1 MKKIIAINGSPRT
14 KWNTAALLQNALDG
28 SASAGAEVEMIDLY
42 KLDFKGCISCFG
54 CKRKGAKVETCIVK
68 DALQPVLQRLREA
81 DGIILGSPIYFA
93 NVTGAMR
100 SFLERFLFP
109 YRPYDKTPSPFP
121 KQIPTAFIYTMNA
134 AAFAL
139 GLLGYRK
146 QFKYYRK
153 LLKFV
158 TGGPS
163 EILTSTETRQFDDYD
178 KYAASR
184 FNADRHN
191 ARHEKVFPED
201 CRKAYEIGRKMGL

>member
-1 MKKIIAINGSPRT
+1 MKKDKLRSTAARAR
-14 KWNTAALLQNALDG
+14 KWSTAALLQNALDG

-121 KQIPTAFIYTMNA
+121 KQIPTAYIYTMNA
-134 AAFAL
+134 PAFAL

-158 TGGPS
+158 TGGPVRNTH
-163 EILTSTETRQFDDYD
+163 LDR
-178 KYAASR
+178 
-184 FNADRHN
+184 NAPVR
-191 ARHEKVFPED
+191 
-201 CRKAYEIGRKMGL
+201 